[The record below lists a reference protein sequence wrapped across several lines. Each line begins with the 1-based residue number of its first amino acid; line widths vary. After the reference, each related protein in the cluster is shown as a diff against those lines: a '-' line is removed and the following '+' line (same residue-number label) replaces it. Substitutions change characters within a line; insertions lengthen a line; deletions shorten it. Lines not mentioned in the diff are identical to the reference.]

1 MDNYE
6 IAKTFS
12 LLGKL
17 MDIHGENSF
26 KAKSY
31 SVAAFNIEKL
41 TEELSEVPREK
52 LFSFAGI
59 GEAIGKKIIEILD
72 TGNIEMLESLLAKT
86 PEGILEMMRI
96 KGIGPK
102 KINVIWKEMGI
113 ENIGELLY
121 ACHENR
127 LLLYKG
133 FGEKTQNN
141 VAASI
146 QFYQDQQGNYLYAQL
161 EKISGELFIFFEK
174 AFGKGK
180 VLSTGAF
187 LRQEETI
194 RELEYVVA
202 ASAEKIKEEL
212 SASDDLL
219 FQEASNNIFTYKVS
233 GGIKI
238 KLHAATAKDIVSI
251 AFANSG
257 SEDFLGAMRSN
268 FPGIPKSGSKDEQ
281 AIFDE
286 LKIQYIP
293 PPLREFAYIVQRAK
307 DFAIPGLIVP
317 EDIKGIIH
325 CHSNWSDGVNTI
337 AQLADACIE
346 KDLEYLVLSDH
357 SKAAFY
363 ARGLTEDQVLTQHA
377 LIDELNNKY
386 QRGNTISKS
395 FKIFKSIES
404 DILNDGALDYSDDV
418 LSTFDLVIA
427 SVHSNLKMNE
437 EKAMKRLLAVIE
449 NPYTI
454 ILGHMTGRL
463 LLSRNGFPVDH
474 KKIIDACAANHVVIE
489 LNAHP
494 RRLDMK
500 WQWIPYALSK
510 GVLISIDPDAH
521 SIEEFK
527 NTRYGVL
534 AAQKGMLTKESNLSS
549 YSLPE
554 FENFLTGVRKRKG
567 LAGD

>member
-6 IAKTFS
+6 IAKNFS

-41 TEELSEVPREK
+41 TEELSKVPHQK
-52 LFSFAGI
+52 IFSFHGI
-59 GEAIGKKIIEILD
+59 GEAIGKKIIELLE
-72 TGNIEMLESLLAKT
+72 TGSIKNLEALKEKT

-102 KINVIWKEMGI
+102 KINIIWKEMGI
-113 ENIGELLY
+113 ENVGELLY

-127 LLLYKG
+127 LSLYKG

-161 EKISGELFIFFEK
+161 EKVSAEIFTFLEK
-174 AFGKGK
+174 AFGMGK
-180 VLSTGAF
+180 VLLTGAF
-187 LRQEETI
+187 LRQEEI
-194 RELEYVVA
+194 IKELEYAVA
-202 ASAEKIKEEL
+202 ASFEKITEEF
-212 SASDDLL
+212 SASDDLQI
-219 FQEASNNIFTYKVS
+219 QEVSPASTTYKLS

-238 KLHAATAKDIVSI
+238 RLYPASSKDLIETG
-251 AFANSG
+251 FRYSG
-257 SEDFLGAMRSN
+257 SEEFYNAMLTA
-268 FPGIPKSGSKDEQ
+268 FPAISKPGVKDDS
-281 AIFDE
+281 AIFE
-286 LKIQYIP
+286 KIKLQYIP
-293 PPLREFAYIVQRAK
+293 PPLRESAGIIQKAR
-307 DFAIPGLIVP
+307 DHAIPELIQP

-325 CHSNWSDGVNTI
+325 CHSNWSDGIHTI
-337 AQLADACIE
+337 EQLADACIE
-346 KDLEYLVLSDH
+346 AGLEYLVLSDH

-363 ARGLTEDQVLTQHA
+363 AKGLTEEQIISQHEVV
-377 LIDELNNKY
+377 DDLNKKY
-386 QRGNTISKS
+386 SPGKSSSNT

-404 DILNDGALDYSDDV
+404 DILNDGSLDYSNDV
-418 LSTFDLVIA
+418 LSSFDLVIA

-437 EKAMKRLLAVIE
+437 EKAMKRLMAVIE
-449 NPYTI
+449 NPYTV

-463 LLSRNGFPVDH
+463 LLSRNGFPVDY
-474 KKIIDACAANHVVIE
+474 KKIIDACASNHVVIE
-489 LNAHP
+489 VNAHP

-500 WQWIPYALSK
+500 WQWIPYALEK

-534 AAQKGMLTKESNLSS
+534 TAQKGMLTKEKNLSS
-549 YSLPE
+549 FSLAQ
-554 FENFLTGVRKRKG
+554 FEKFLSDIKKKKG
-567 LAGD
+567 LA